1 MFIILALGRKS
12 WEDEKIKVI
21 LSYIAILR
29 LFLATQDAVIP
40 STNKKRRKKI
50 KKGKFSHG

>member
-29 LFLATQDAVIP
+29 LLLATQDAVIP

-50 KKGKFSHG
+50 KKKR